1 MQFCRPP
8 QTRAR
13 ARHRPA
19 LDADLRATVAQS
31 SSWSAMD
38 CMGTPTWVRHVQQ
51 TEWSFE
57 QWHSTCPVRPVAH
70 ASCTN
75 PVHTSNARPPSS
87 LAARGRNSL
96 AGQWQ
101 PTSSSTRRPRRHP
114 QVGSALMPST
124 RSRPSAAGPSPSCRL
139 TPMADHDRPSD
150 RWAAVRG
157 SCRRLPSDRLWTCR
171 DHEMHAGGAWVMAVT

>member
-1 MQFCRPP
+1 MR
-8 QTRAR
+8 
-13 ARHRPA
+13 
-19 LDADLRATVAQS
+19 
-31 SSWSAMD
+31 
-38 CMGTPTWVRHVQQ
+38 
-51 TEWSFE
+51 
-57 QWHSTCPVRPVAH
+57 
-70 ASCTN
+70 
-75 PVHTSNARPPSS
+75 TSNTRPPSS

-96 AGQWQ
+96 AGRWQ

-150 RWAAVRG
+150 RWVAVRG

-171 DHEMHAGGAWVMAVT
+171 DYEMHERGAWVMARDMGALRGGRGVGYGGVREARERAHATCRRYLTMRPVMHAPGPAPVRACFPGAPCASTSRRECT